1 MPLKFKMA
9 DRVVIDQSHKKNF
22 LRLSW
27 AHLILQL
34 HQMYSRTF
42 LEFLILWVYDETQN
56 LSL

>member
-34 HQMYSRTF
+34 HQMYSHTF
-42 LEFLILWVYDETQN
+42 LEFLIVGL
-56 LSL
+56 